1 MPAKNGNI
9 SVVLKVVLTLAV
21 VVGGVVVS
29 LNSFRP
35 TAIVATVRRD
45 TAVDVVT
52 GSVTVRADHDLQEL
66 KSELEGR
73 VAWCDPLDPSHE
85 FKKGDELLKLD
96 SEDLQRAMKEA
107 EDAYNTAVA
116 RAKIEQ
122 AKDPRRQLALD
133 ALKTAQRLRD
143 KGEWSDEK
151 VNEAKRALDS
161 METLLD
167 LADFDTN
174 QKKIT
179 FENNQAAAK
188 RVLEKMTVRAPADG
202 LVVVALVAPGALI
215 GKGAV
220 VATFYY
226 TARLVMA
233 KVSEDNFSKI
243 QLGQLA
249 RVRLLN
255 LGSKEFDAKVTK
267 ILPFADAE
275 TQRYTVYLDVKLE
288 LKDLIPNSTGEV
300 TISVG
305 EHPNQP
311 MIPRRALGLGNYV
324 LVVKDGRVEKRKVEV
339 GYLGLNFA
347 EVREKLAPGEQVIV
361 EDLEDF
367 RDGQRVRVT
376 VSN

>member
-1 MPAKNGNI
+1 MLAKNGNI
-9 SVVLKVVLTLAV
+9 RVVVKLVLALAV
-21 VVGGVVVS
+21 VAAVAVVS
-29 LNSFRP
+29 INSFRP
-35 TAIVATVRRD
+35 TAMVATVRRD

-52 GSVTVRADHDLQEL
+52 GSVTVHADHDLQEL

-73 VAWCDPLDPSHE
+73 VAWCEPLDPSHE

-96 SEDLQRAMKEA
+96 SEDLLRGMKEA

-116 RAKIEQ
+116 RAKIEHE
-122 AKDPRRQLALD
+122 KDPRLKLAKD
-133 ALKTAQRLRD
+133 ALANAQRLFANR
-143 KGEWSDEK
+143 ELAEEK
-151 VNEAKRALDS
+151 VKEAQRALES
-161 METLLD
+161 LETTLA
-167 LADFDTN
+167 LADFDTA
-174 QKKIT
+174 QKKIA
-179 FENNQAAAK
+179 FENGKAASQ
-188 RVLEKMTVRAPADG
+188 RLLEKMTVRAPSDG
-202 LVVVALVAPGALI
+202 LVQGVMVAPGALI

-220 VATFYY
+220 VATFYS
-226 TARLVMA
+226 TARVVVA

-243 QLGQLA
+243 QLGQSA
-249 RVRLLN
+249 KVRLLN

-275 TQRYTVYLDVKLE
+275 TQRYTAYLEVKLE

-347 EVREKLAPGEQVIV
+347 EVREKLTPGEQVIV
-361 EDLEDF
+361 DNLEDF

-376 VSN
+376 VAD